1 MVEII
6 PSIML
11 VTQVGDEFVNNYD
24 ALRLGAIGVAP
35 NHPEKLLAKGMLVS
49 VEVDI
54 VPLQN
59 NAQFIFRIV
68 FARAAGRA

>member
-1 MVEII
+1 
-6 PSIML
+6 
-11 VTQVGDEFVNNYD
+11 
-24 ALRLGAIGVAP
+24 
-35 NHPEKLLAKGMLVS
+35 MLVS